1 MRKTIILATALLFA
15 FSLQAADLTV
25 DEILAKNAEAKGGLE
40 KLRALQSV
48 RFTGKMA
55 MGGMEAPFT
64 MTKKRPEM
72 MKVEFTVQGMT
83 GSQAYDGSKGWM
95 IMPFYGKKD
104 PEEMSGDMLKEFKE
118 EADFDGPFVDYAKK
132 GHKVELLGKADIEG
146 TPAYKLKLTKKEGSE
161 STVYFDAETFLEV
174 KVEAKRK
181 IQGQDVDT
189 ETTYSN
195 YQEID
200 GYLFPFALESKA
212 KGAPAGQTFTLEK
225 AEINPAVD
233 EASFQMPAVAKAP
246 ETVKQ

>member
-1 MRKTIILATALLFA
+1 MRKTIILATALLLA

-25 DEILAKNAEAKGGLE
+25 DEILAKNTEAKGGLE
-40 KLRALQSV
+40 KLRALQSL

-55 MGGMEAPFT
+55 MGGMEAPFS

-72 MKVEFTVQGMT
+72 MKIEFTVQGMT

-104 PEEMSGDMLKEFKE
+104 PEEMSGDMLREFKE

-132 GHKVELLGKADIEG
+132 GHKVELLGKADVEG

-161 STVYFDAETFLEV
+161 STVYIDAETFLEV

-181 IQGQDVDT
+181 IQGQEVDT

-200 GYLFPFALESKA
+200 GYLFAFALESKT
-212 KGAPAGQTFTLEK
+212 KGAPSGQTFTLEK
-225 AEINPAVD
+225 AEINPTVD
-233 EASFQMPAVAKAP
+233 DASFQMPAVAKAP